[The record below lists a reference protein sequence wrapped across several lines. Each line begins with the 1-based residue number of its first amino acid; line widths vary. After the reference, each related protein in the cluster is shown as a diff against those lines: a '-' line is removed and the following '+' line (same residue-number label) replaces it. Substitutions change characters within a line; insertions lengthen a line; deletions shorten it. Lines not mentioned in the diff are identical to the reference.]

1 RMVATDPNA
10 PAPAPPAGRR
20 RTATALDAVVLLAVA
35 VLLAF
40 PLTAWL
46 AARAQPIAPAPVV
59 RLPALPATGEHARLQ
74 ALPAGLDDLSPPPS
88 AVVDRLVAGVST
100 GTTFQPGG

>member
-1 RMVATDPNA
+1 MVATDPNA

-40 PLTAWL
+40 PLAAWL
-46 AARAQPIAPAPVV
+46 AARAQPIEPGAVV
-59 RLPALPATGEHARLQ
+59 RLPALRKQRASAR
-74 ALPAGLDDLSPPPS
+74 G
-88 AVVDRLVAGVST
+88 
-100 GTTFQPGG
+100 